1 MTIWVKFQ
9 KNWRGCLDNFL
20 RIDTEW
26 PLGAQKPIYRLAQR
40 FFRDNSRTA
49 EGMSTSKTLQER
61 FSCDLSV
68 RSNSKL
74 CLHLKFLRK
83 STFLLCFLPFCKSS
97 WWFSKKFL
105 ATVLAFLQGLYLA
118 SSAFKDYTKSLTIVL
133 GLGKNMLQQKS
144 KLGQKKQFEK
154 SDFLGFTPKSLP
166 ILDFGVQHWNNAK
179 IQPITKSQNFS
190 KCFIALFVTFL

>member
-9 KNWRGCLDNFL
+9 KSWRGCLDNFL

-105 ATVLAFLQGLYLA
+105 ATILAFLQGLYLA
-118 SSAFKDYTKSLTIVL
+118 SSAFKDYTWPRVLSRTIP
-133 GLGKNMLQQKS
+133 S
-144 KLGQKKQFEK
+144 H
-154 SDFLGFTPKSLP
+154 LP
-166 ILDFGVQHWNNAK
+166 
-179 IQPITKSQNFS
+179 
-190 KCFIALFVTFL
+190 LF